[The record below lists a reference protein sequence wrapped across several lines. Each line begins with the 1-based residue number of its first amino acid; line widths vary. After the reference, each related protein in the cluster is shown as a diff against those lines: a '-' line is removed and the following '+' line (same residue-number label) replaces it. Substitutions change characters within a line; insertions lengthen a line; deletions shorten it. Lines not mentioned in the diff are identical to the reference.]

1 MVVAGGDAAMR
12 LEPLIPPLLLMM
24 LAVALVT
31 ARAVTFR
38 RARAGGR
45 TALRRWSSM
54 TIAGLLLLVAA
65 AGPVAGGTKDSVPR
79 AAGDREPNIFLILDR
94 SSEMS
99 ERDIEGRSRT
109 AAAHA
114 DIAGLIDRYPNAR
127 FALISFTDRPSVDW
141 PLSADIW
148 SLRPVV
154 SAMEPYPSTPDAN
167 VGAAATVLR
176 YQLITAVQ
184 QFPRAENLVFYLGA
198 GAAESQAPQ
207 REFQLPED
215 AVDGGAVL
223 GYGSAGAAALR
234 GVAGQIGVP
243 FVSRT
248 DGTPLDDALARD
260 GESGQVPPTVADRSA
275 LELYW
280 IVAAVAALLI
290 LVEFYLV
297 LREFRRLQ
305 PIDVGP
311 GS

>member
-1 MVVAGGDAAMR
+1 MR
-12 LEPLIPPLLLMM
+12 LEPLIPPLLLAV
-24 LAVALVT
+24 LAVALVA
-31 ARAVTFR
+31 ARAVTFSH
-38 RARAGGR
+38 ARSGGR
-45 TALRRWSSM
+45 PALRRWSAM
-54 TIAGLLLLVAA
+54 TVAGLLLLLAA
-65 AGPVAGGTKDSVPR
+65 LGPVAGGANDTVARP
-79 AAGDREPNIFLILDR
+79 AGDREPNIFLILDR
-94 SSEMS
+94 SPEMS
-99 ERDIEGRSRT
+99 ERDIDGRTRMT
-109 AAAHA
+109 AAHA
-114 DIAGLIDRYPNAR
+114 DVMALIERYPRAR
-127 FALISFTDRPSVDW
+127 FALISFADRPTVEW
-141 PLSADIW
+141 PLSADTW

-154 SAMEPYPSTPDAN
+154 TALDPYSAASDAN

-198 GAAESQAPQ
+198 GATESQAPQ

-223 GYGSAGAAALR
+223 GYGSAGAGALR

-248 DGTPLDDALARD
+248 DASPLDAALPGGGTP
-260 GESGQVPPTVADRSA
+260 GQTPAPVVDRA
-275 LELYW
+275 VVELYW
-280 IVAAVAALLI
+280 GFSAAAALLI

-311 GS
+311 AS